1 MRLGDFLKYESIV
14 IQCHNNPDPDALASG
29 FAVWKYLTRNGK
41 KPVFVYGGREAV
53 SKPNLL
59 LMIRLFGIPVHHVKD
74 QAEIIDLLQRER
86 EETDVLPAA
95 GQKPD
100 LLIMTDCQYGESN
113 TQKFE
118 AGMVAVIDH
127 HEVVDP
133 AALPEKHLVM
143 ENYGS
148 CATVVYGMLREEG
161 YDFSSDGELQTALF
175 YGLYTDTVRLQ
186 ELWHPAD
193 KDMWDELDADDSS
206 IKKLKNANIDEKDL
220 VSIGNALLRRR
231 ISPEHHYGFIE
242 TETGDPNILG
252 IVSDTFLEVDS
263 VNVCVA
269 YAYLPGGVKISVR
282 SCLKEIRADELAKV
296 IAEDVGNAGGHVD
309 KAGGFLQG
317 SRLFPEKMEDL
328 WERKHFFEG
337 FLDRRLRDYFEE
349 TDTIPAGQTMDVNET
364 ALNGDPGYRLY
375 RKKPVRSGVVRL
387 PEYFPAG
394 TRLKV
399 RTLEGETEFTVSGNT
414 LLMVGSHDE
423 PYPIEADKFFQ
434 KYRLTGEKFAFT
446 GEYDPVVR
454 NQKDG
459 KRIRLDGITEECVTT
474 GSSYIYARKLTRRTH
489 AFTLWNRDRYAFGKA
504 GDWFAVMQDD
514 PRDYYIIQG
523 YIFDETYEAADGT
536 DLNGKELFPCKQA
549 SGCHVC

>member
-1 MRLGDFLKYESIV
+1 M
-14 IQCHNNPDPDALASG
+14 
-29 FAVWKYLTRNGK
+29 
-41 KPVFVYGGREAV
+41 
-53 SKPNLL
+53 
-59 LMIRLFGIPVHHVKD
+59 
-74 QAEIIDLLQRER
+74 
-86 EETDVLPAA
+86 
-95 GQKPD
+95 
-100 LLIMTDCQYGESN
+100 
-113 TQKFE
+113 
-118 AGMVAVIDH
+118 
-127 HEVVDP
+127 
-133 AALPEKHLVM
+133 
-143 ENYGS
+143 
-148 CATVVYGMLREEG
+148 
-161 YDFSSDGELQTALF
+161 
-175 YGLYTDTVRLQ
+175 
-186 ELWHPAD
+186 
-193 KDMWDELDADDSS
+193 
-206 IKKLKNANIDEKDL
+206 
-220 VSIGNALLRRR
+220 
-231 ISPEHHYGFIE
+231 
-242 TETGDPNILG
+242 
-252 IVSDTFLEVDS
+252 DS

-328 WERKHFFEG
+328 WERKHLFEG

-364 ALNGDPGYRLY
+364 ALNGDPVYRLY

-414 LLMVGSHDE
+414 FLMVGSHDE
-423 PYPIEADKFFQ
+423 PYPIEADKFFR

-459 KRIRLDGITEECVTT
+459 KRVRLDGITEECVNT
-474 GSSYIYARKLTRRTH
+474 GSPYIYARKLTRRTH
-489 AFTLWNRDRYAFGKA
+489 AFTLWNRDRYAFRKA

-536 DLNGKELFPCKQA
+536 DLNGKEK
-549 SGCHVC
+549 